1 MAFKRPVGSTAWN
14 YFHKDDDEF
23 ATCLVTGCKAKI
35 KHSRNTSNLLKHL
48 KSRHL
53 QQHQECLEER
63 RLHNEKTGK
72 KSKDASLAGSSQPTL
87 NQVMASSCFYPKES
101 VKRQRI
107 EEALVEMITTDLQ
120 PSSIVEDSGF
130 KKFVRTLDP
139 QYEMPS
145 RRTIMRKILPAK
157 YEEVRESLHNEIN
170 HATHLAITTDIWT
183 SCQRQGP
190 IVVLQPTS

>member
-1 MAFKRPVGSTAWN
+1 MRRRVKIQ
-14 YFHKDDDEF
+14 
-23 ATCLVTGCKAKI
+23 GCIIGWIIPANPQP
-35 KHSRNTSNLLKHL
+35 SY
-48 KSRHL
+48 
-53 QQHQECLEER
+53 
-63 RLHNEKTGK
+63 GK
-72 KSKDASLAGSSQPTL
+72 QL
-87 NQVMASSCFYPKES
+87 FYPKES